1 MDSSQKLFNESSSTV
16 NEVILKDTILS
27 WYMSYFLLTLSNFRF
42 DYNLLILRIMADL
55 IEDKVRLI
63 RKFTV

>member
-27 WYMSYFLLTLSNFRF
+27 WYMFYFLLTLSNFRF
-42 DYNLLILRIMADL
+42 DYNLLILRIIADL

>member
-1 MDSSQKLFNESSSTV
+1 
-16 NEVILKDTILS
+16 
-27 WYMSYFLLTLSNFRF
+27 MSYFLLTLSNFRF

-63 RKFTV
+63 RRFMV